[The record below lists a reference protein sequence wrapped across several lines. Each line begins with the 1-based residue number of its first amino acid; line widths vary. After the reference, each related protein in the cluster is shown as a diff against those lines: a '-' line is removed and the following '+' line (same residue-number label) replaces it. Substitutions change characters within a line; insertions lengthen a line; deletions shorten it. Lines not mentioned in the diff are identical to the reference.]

1 MTAIVKGVLENVW
14 VNEQETKYGVKNKTI
29 YVINGTRYDGGFK
42 KPAAEKGDEVEIVY
56 DETSKYHNVKSIQ
69 VLGKSTTTPST
80 PRNTGGG
87 SGTGRTYRGNGEA
100 GGFPLHPKSYER
112 ALDRRNALNAAVE
125 SIRLFTD
132 SESLEITEE
141 DVIALAR
148 KYEAYTTGDLDVKE
162 AENAFDEQDQE

>member
-1 MTAIVKGVLENVW
+1 MTAIVKGVLEQVW

-112 ALDRRNALNAAVE
+112 ALDRRNAIKCAVDHCATLGPNITFSPE
-125 SIRLFTD
+125 EVIATARLF
-132 SESLEITEE
+132 
-141 DVIALAR
+141 
-148 KYEAYTTGDLDVKE
+148 EAYTTGDLDVKE